1 MKYNIVTVPGDGIG
15 PDIINEAIKTLNRV
29 GEIYVASTSLAKGYY
44 PDRTESFEV
53 EMEWG
58 MNE

>member
-1 MKYNIVTVPGDGIG
+1 M
-15 PDIINEAIKTLNRV
+15 

-53 EMEWG
+53 EMEREL
-58 MNE
+58 NE